1 MQGYI
6 TATAENFQAC
16 VEQRDRKPSSAFS
29 EYPSGFSEYPS
40 GYSGGTTDFT
50 ALSWQDEAHV
60 EKTSKLP
67 YYS

>member
-6 TATAENFQAC
+6 TGTAENFQAC

-29 EYPSGFSEYPS
+29 IH
-40 GYSGGTTDFT
+40 SGGTTDFT